1 MRTPASNRS
10 AQAPVAAGHW
20 LARALAQPAVFSI
33 WCMLAA
39 FGAYACMYGFRKPF
53 TSATYLDPPF
63 QEGFKTWLV
72 LAQVLGYT
80 LSKFIGIRVI
90 AEMTAARRL
99 RMLLLLVGLAEVGL
113 LSFGVVPPPFNVAC
127 LFLNGLALGMV
138 FGLVLGFLEG
148 RRMTEAFV
156 AGLCASFI
164 FADGFTKSTG
174 AFLLQAGVSERWMPS
189 CAGGLFLLP
198 LLAFVWMLRQIPPP
212 DAADVAARAERV
224 PMNPAT
230 RRAMRR
236 RYAIGLFGI
245 TVAYLLITVLRSM
258 RADFAPEIWAALG
271 TKIDSAVYTRS
282 EIWVAVGVLF
292 VNGLLV
298 LVQDNRRAFFLA
310 LSLAMAGLCLIGV
323 SLIGQGAGLIAPFP
337 FMVLIGLGL
346 YVPYVLVHTTV
357 FERLIAVTRDRGNIG
372 YLLYLADAFGYLGYV
387 AVMVAKNFFHIG
399 GSVLVLFTTLGWVVA
414 GGGLLALLG
423 ATVYFANSRRFLA
436 DAALVAA
443 DSASPLQPEPLAPVF
458 PVRNSSENNA

>member
-1 MRTPASNRS
+1 MSTPASNRP
-10 AQAPVAAGHW
+10 ALAPVTAGHW
-20 LARALAQPAVFSI
+20 LARALAQPWVFSL

-80 LSKFIGIRVI
+80 LSKFIGIKVI

-99 RMLLLLVGLAEVGL
+99 RMLLLLVGLAEVAL
-113 LSFGVVPPPFNVAC
+113 LLFGAVPPPFNAAW

-164 FADGFTKSTG
+164 FADGFTKSVG
-174 AFLLQAGVSERWMPS
+174 AWLLQAGVSERWMPG

-198 LLAFVWMLRQIPPP
+198 LLGFVWMLRQIPPP

-224 PMNPAT
+224 PMAPAT
-230 RRAMRR
+230 RRTMRR
-236 RYAIGLFGI
+236 RYAVGLAGI
-245 TVAYLLITVLRSM
+245 TITYLLITVLRSM

-271 TKIDSAVYTRS
+271 TRIDSAVYTRS
-282 EIWVAVGVLF
+282 EIWVAVGVLS

-298 LVQDNRRAFFLA
+298 LVRDNRCAFFLA
-310 LSLAMAGLCLIGV
+310 LGIAMAGLGLIGV
-323 SLIGQGAGLIAPFP
+323 SLVGLGAGLLAPFP

-387 AVMVAKNFFHIG
+387 VVMVAKNFFQPAG
-399 GSVLVLFTTLGWVVA
+399 NLLGLFTLLAWVVA

-423 ATVYFANSRRFLA
+423 AAVFFARSRHFLGA
-436 DAALVAA
+436 TAAVAPDEA
-443 DSASPLQPEPLAPVF
+443 APLSQGPPLPVLA
-458 PVRNSSENNA
+458 VRNSPDNTI